1 VSDDPII
8 VEAMPSVPTP
18 IDEIARQQIRQW
30 LRSTGTTQVSFAD
43 QIGRNQEWVS
53 RYLNGNFDADLTT
66 LQTMA
71 GVFGHN
77 LATLFGN
84 LPSEPDESL
93 LLRMFRGLRPEGR
106 KALLTML
113 QEWTR
118 ARSADRSRTKMRY

>member
-1 VSDDPII
+1 MDDPII

-30 LRSTGTTQVSFAD
+30 LRSTGTTQVSFAE
-43 QIGRNQEWVS
+43 QIDRNQEWVS

-66 LQTMA
+66 LQRMA
-71 GVFGHN
+71 GVFNHT
-77 LATLFGN
+77 LATLFGS
-84 LPSEPDESL
+84 LPSDPDENA

-106 KALLTML
+106 KALLSVL

-118 ARSADRSRTKMRY
+118 ARPDRDRTKTRR